1 MNGYGKEALD
11 IAVDY
16 INLLGANRVAA
27 GRVTTNGAPESPV
40 ISQ

>member
-16 INLLGANRVAA
+16 LDLLGSNRVAA
-27 GRVTTNGAPESPV
+27 GRATAVAPESPV